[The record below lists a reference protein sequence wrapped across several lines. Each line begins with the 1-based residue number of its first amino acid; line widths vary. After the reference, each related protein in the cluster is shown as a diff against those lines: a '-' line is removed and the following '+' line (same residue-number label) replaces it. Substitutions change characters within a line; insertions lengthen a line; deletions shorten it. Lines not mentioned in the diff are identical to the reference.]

1 MKLRQLLELQLDP
14 CHLHC
19 SMLYYL
25 EFRQKSEKWSKLSTL
40 SLHLECS
47 VLGVESEAELN
58 LAAVVSHDE
67 AILPLLENDR
77 VIDDVFSALSQS

>member
-1 MKLRQLLELQLDP
+1 MYCYAIRNFWKRKKDKRIRLKRAWNSDKKLIIVP
-14 CHLHC
+14 
-19 SMLYYL
+19 
-25 EFRQKSEKWSKLSTL
+25 L

-47 VLGVESEAELN
+47 VLGVEGEAELN

-67 AILPLLENDR
+67 AILPLLENYG